1 MFSIYY
7 VLDIYGLK
15 NSNKETIENLLKTDN
30 NFVGRID
37 YLDNNGRVA
46 ETMYSIN
53 KKEYLN
59 EIQYSFEIGRPIS
72 FKLIKGNQ
80 KQLSNELERSL
91 Y

>member
-1 MFSIYY
+1 MFNIYD
-7 VLDIYGLK
+7 VVDMYGFE
-15 NSNKETIENLLKTDN
+15 NSNKETIEKLLKADN

-37 YLDNNGRVA
+37 YLDNNGKVA
-46 ETMYSIN
+46 ETIYSTN

-59 EIQYSFEIGRPIS
+59 EIQDSFEIGRPIS
-72 FKLIKGNQ
+72 FKLIEGNQ